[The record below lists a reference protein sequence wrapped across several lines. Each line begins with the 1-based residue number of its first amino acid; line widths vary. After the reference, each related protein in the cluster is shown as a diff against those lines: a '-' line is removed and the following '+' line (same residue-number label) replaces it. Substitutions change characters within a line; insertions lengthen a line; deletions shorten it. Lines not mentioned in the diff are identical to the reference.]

1 MTTTYDIFS
10 HTIDGKTVKVYAI
23 AANLTYFVTD
33 TPVTGIQGAPRT
45 YAVKGGSV
53 RRFPGDPAP
62 YNRAGFTATRS
73 LPVARGRAI
82 PGKPFVLT
90 DGIETRQFSYVG
102 SLSTLYAYLLG
113 SAKLNFTLVSPSGA
127 ARPIVKTP

>member
-1 MTTTYDIFS
+1 MTTPYDIFS

-23 AANLTYFVTD
+23 DANLTYFVTD
-33 TPVTGIQGAPRT
+33 TPVTGIAGAPVT
-45 YAVKGGSV
+45 YAVKGQTV
-53 RRFPGDPAP
+53 RRFPGAPAP

-127 ARPIVKTP
+127 SRPIVKNP

>member
-1 MTTTYDIFS
+1 MSTTYETFS
-10 HTIDGKTVKVYAI
+10 HTIDTKTVKVYAI

-33 TPVTGIQGAPRT
+33 TPVVPGVGTPVT
-45 YAVKGGSV
+45 YAVKGGAV
-53 RRFPGDPAP
+53 HRFPGDPAP
-62 YNRAGFTATRS
+62 FNRAGFTATRS
-73 LPVARGRAI
+73 LPVARSRAI

-90 DGIETRQFSYVG
+90 DGVETRQFSYVG
-102 SLSTLYAYLLG
+102 SLSTLYAYLLN